1 MVVVLWLCVC
11 VLVCECVGVGGWVGV
26 CVLCVCVCVAGWVG
40 GWVGECF
47 FPSVKQVT
55 QLRVLSP
62 KETFFLVESVAKAR
76 GGRAGEGQ
84 SLGGIMPLTAP
95 VVRNVLGRLKGEK

>member
-11 VLVCECVGVGGWVGV
+11 VLVCECVGVGGWVGL
-26 CVLCVCVCVAGWVG
+26 CVLCVCVCGWLGGQVGWWVFFSFRETSDAVA
-40 GWVGECF
+40 CS
-47 FPSVKQVT
+47 FPK
-55 QLRVLSP
+55 RNP
-62 KETFFLVESVAKAR
+62 FLGSVAKAR

-95 VVRNVLGRLKGEK
+95 VVRDVLGRLKGEK